1 MNEMYE
7 RKFIRNI
14 SIIAHIDHGK
24 STLADRILEITHSI
38 ELRKMRDQYLD
49 NMDIERER
57 GITIKAQP
65 VKVMYDSD
73 DGNRYE
79 INLID
84 TPGHV
89 DFTYEVSRS
98 LAACEGVILL
108 VDATQG
114 VEAQTIANAYLAIDN
129 NLEIVTAINKI
140 DMPNANID
148 ETQREL
154 YDTLGIKPEETLL
167 VSAKTGQ
174 GVHELMEEIVKK
186 VPPPAGSEDAKLRAL
201 IFGAN
206 YDAYKGAVAHIKI
219 FDGKLSQNDVVKM
232 MSSGQSHEIS
242 EIGIFIPE
250 MVPTDSLSAGEVGYL
265 AANMKEVS
273 QARLGDTI
281 TLSSDPA
288 EKPLSGYKEM
298 KSVVYAGIYPSD
310 PQDYENLR
318 KAIERYKLND
328 AAFTFEPD
336 NSTALGFGF
345 RCGFLGLLHME
356 IVVERLEDEYDL
368 DIIATAPNV
377 IYEIIMLDGSIK
389 KITDPSKIPPEGTYI
404 EIREPYVDLT
414 VITPINSMGDL
425 VNFIQNEKRG
435 EFVSTENAGKNRVA
449 LHFKMPMGEMIF
461 DFFDK
466 IKAIS
471 HGYASMDYEIEEYR
485 KSDLVVIGV
494 LVNRERVEALDT
506 VVHASKAFS
515 VAKSLVESIADSIPR
530 HQFEI
535 PIQATAH
542 GRIIARATVNPF
554 RKDVLAKCYGG
565 DVTRKMKLLKKQK
578 EGKKK
583 MKMLGNVEI
592 PKETFLSILSIGK
605 ENKS

>member
-1 MNEMYE
+1 MYDS
-7 RKFIRNI
+7 KFIRNI

-24 STLADRILEITHSI
+24 STLADRILEMTHSVEI
-38 ELRKMRDQYLD
+38 RKMREQYLD
-49 NMDIERER
+49 NMEIERER

-65 VKVMYDSD
+65 VKIMYDSD
-73 DGNRYE
+73 DGRKYE

-129 NLEIVTAINKI
+129 SLEIITAINKI
-140 DMPNANID
+140 DMPNANVE
-148 ETQREL
+148 ETRKEL

-167 VSAKTGQ
+167 ISAKTGQ
-174 GVHELMEEIVKK
+174 GVHELIEEVIKK
-186 VPPPAGSEDAKLRAL
+186 VPPPSGNEKEKLRAL

-206 YDAYKGAVAHIKI
+206 YDPYKGAVAHVKI
-219 FDGKLSQNDVVKM
+219 FDGKISQNDVIKM
-232 MSSGQSHEIS
+232 VFSGQSHEVT
-242 EIGIFIPE
+242 EVGIFAPE
-250 MVPTDSLSAGEVGYL
+250 MLPINSLSAGEVGYV
-265 AANMKEVS
+265 AATMKEVS
-273 QARLGDTI
+273 QAKLGDTI
-281 TLSSDPA
+281 TLNSDPI

-298 KSVVYAGIYPSD
+298 KPVVYAGIYPAD
-310 PQDYENLR
+310 PTDYENLR
-318 KAIERYKLND
+318 KAIERFKLND
-328 AAFTFEPD
+328 AAFIFEPD
-336 NSTALGFGF
+336 NSAALGFGF

-377 IYEIIMLDGSIK
+377 IYEIVMMNESIK
-389 KITDPSKIPPEGTYI
+389 KMTDPSKIPQEGTYM

-414 VITPINSMGDL
+414 LMTPVNVMGEL

-435 EFVSTENAGKNRVA
+435 EFVSTENSGKNRVA

-471 HGYASMDYEIEEYR
+471 HGYASMDYEIAEYR
-485 KSDLVVIGV
+485 KSDLVVLGI
-494 LVNRERVEALDT
+494 LVNKERVEALDI

-515 VAKSLVESIADSIPR
+515 VAKALVESIAESIPR

-554 RKDVLAKCYGG
+554 RKDVLSKCYGG

-605 ENKS
+605 ENKN

>member
-1 MNEMYE
+1 MYSRE
-7 RKFIRNI
+7 LIRNI
-14 SIIAHIDHGK
+14 SIVAHIDHGK
-24 STLADRILEITHSI
+24 STLADRILEMTHSI
-38 ELRKMRDQYLD
+38 EVRKMREQYLD
-49 NMDIERER
+49 MMDIERER

-65 VKVMYDSD
+65 VKVMYDSI
-73 DGNRYE
+73 GGKKYE
-79 INLID
+79 INIID

-129 NLEIVTAINKI
+129 NLEIITAINKI
-140 DMPNANID
+140 DMPNANIV

-174 GVHELMEEIVKK
+174 GVKELIEEVIKR
-186 VPPPAGSEDAKLRAL
+186 VPPPAGNPENNLRAL

-206 YDAYKGAVAHIKI
+206 YDPYKGTVAHVKI
-219 FDGKLSQNDVVKM
+219 FDGKLANGDIIRM
-232 MSSGQSHEIS
+232 MSSNQAHEVV
-242 EIGIFIPE
+242 EIGIFSPE
-250 MVPTDSLSAGEVGYL
+250 MIPADTLWAGEVGYV
-265 AANMKEVS
+265 AATMRDVS
-273 QARLGDTI
+273 QARIGDTI
-281 TLSSDPA
+281 TLDLKPA
-288 EKPLSGYKEM
+288 DTPLAGYKEI
-298 KSVVYAGIYPSD
+298 KPVVYAGIYPED

-318 KAIERYKLND
+318 KAIERFKLND
-328 AAFTFEPD
+328 AAFSFEPD
-336 NSTALGFGF
+336 NSSALGFGF

-377 IYEIIMLDGSIK
+377 IYEIVMNDGNIK
-389 KITDPSKIPPEGTYI
+389 RITDPSKIPSEGSYA
-404 EIREPYVDLT
+404 EIREPFVDLT
-414 VITPINSMGDL
+414 VMTPNDSMGDI

-435 EFVSTENAGKNRVA
+435 EFESTENAGKNRVA

-471 HGYASMDYEIEEYR
+471 HGYASMDYEIAEYR
-485 KSDLVVIGV
+485 KSDLVVVSI
-494 LVNRERVEALDT
+494 LVNREAVEALDI
-506 VVHASKAFS
+506 VVHTSKMFNI
-515 VAKSLVESIADSIPR
+515 AKALVESIADNIPR

-535 PIQATAH
+535 PVQAMAH
-542 GRIIARATVNPF
+542 GRIIARATVKPF

-583 MKMLGNVEI
+583 MKMLGNVEV
-592 PKETFLSILSIGK
+592 PKEVFLSILSIGK
-605 ENKS
+605 ENKN

>member
-1 MNEMYE
+1 MYE

-24 STLADRILEITHSI
+24 STLADRILEITHSVDA
-38 ELRKMRDQYLD
+38 RKMRDQYLD
-49 NMDIERER
+49 SMEIERER

-98 LAACEGVILL
+98 LAACEGAILL

-129 NLEIVTAINKI
+129 GLEIVTAINKI

-167 VSAKTGQ
+167 ISAKTGQ
-174 GVHELMEEIVKK
+174 GVRELMEEVIKR
-186 VPPPAGSEDAKLRAL
+186 VPPPAGNEKDSLRAL

-206 YDAYKGAVAHIKI
+206 YDPYKGAVAHVKI
-219 FDGKLSQNDVVKM
+219 VDGKVSRDDVIRM
-232 MSSGQSHEIS
+232 MSSGQSHEVS
-242 EIGIFIPE
+242 EVGIFAPQLY
-250 MVPTDSLSAGEVGYL
+250 PTDVLSAGEVGYV
-265 AANMKEVS
+265 AANMKDVS

-281 TLSSDPA
+281 TMDSNPA
-288 EKPLSGYKEM
+288 TKPLPGYKEM
-298 KSVVYAGIYPSD
+298 KAVVYAGIYSFEPE
-310 PQDYENLR
+310 DYENLR

-328 AAFTFEPD
+328 AAFVFEPD
-336 NSTALGFGF
+336 NSAALGFGF

-356 IVVERLEDEYDL
+356 IVIERLEDEYDL
-368 DIIATAPNV
+368 DLIATAPNV
-377 IYEIIMLDGSIK
+377 IYEVVMNDGSVK
-389 KITDPSKIPPEGTYI
+389 RFTDPSKMPPEGSYL
-404 EIREPYVDLT
+404 EIREPYVNLT
-414 VITPINSMGDL
+414 LITPVDSMGDL

-435 EFVSTENAGKNRVA
+435 EFISTENAGKNRVA

-471 HGYASMDYEIEEYR
+471 HGYASMDYEIDEYR
-485 KSDLVVIGV
+485 KSDLVVLGI
-494 LVNRERVEALDT
+494 LVNKERIEALDT
-506 VVHASKAFS
+506 VVHSSKAYN
-515 VAKSLVESIADSIPR
+515 VAKALVENIAESIPR

-535 PIQATAH
+535 PIQAIAH

-578 EGKKK
+578 EGKKR
-583 MKMLGNVEI
+583 MKMFGNVEI

-605 ENKS
+605 ENKN